1 MQGAGESYF
10 ALIYQFC
17 VRNKKEREQKPCKPS
32 FLVSD
37 LVSRVTVIWT
47 FFRCYN
53 GGFSNA
59 STLVD
64 GPSVAVGEILW
75 WSRNVVGW
83 TTISHD
89 YGCDQL
95 VSVLRRLTGCVDA
108 VCLECHTSTHSVSF
122 FRLNLANDAADM
134 READD
139 QTTKKDIYLNVRF
152 V

>member
-1 MQGAGESYF
+1 MNHTLPLLTSFVSETKKSESKSR
-10 ALIYQFC
+10 ASPL
-17 VRNKKEREQKPCKPS
+17 
-32 FLVSD
+32 FLY
-37 LVSRVTVIWT
+37 RVTVIWT

-53 GGFSNA
+53 GGFSKA

-64 GPSVAVGEILW
+64 GPSVAVGEILS

-83 TTISHD
+83 TTIPND

-95 VSVLRRLTGCVDA
+95 VSVLTRLTECVDA
-108 VCLECHTSTHSVSF
+108 CHTSTHSVSF